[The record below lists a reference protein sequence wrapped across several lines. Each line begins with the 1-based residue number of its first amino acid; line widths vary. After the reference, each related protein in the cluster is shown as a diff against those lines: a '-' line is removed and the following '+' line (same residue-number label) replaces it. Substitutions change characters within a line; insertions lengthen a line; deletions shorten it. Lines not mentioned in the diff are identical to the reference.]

1 MSGAK
6 NKLID
11 SLGVLLWSVVQAD
24 GNVEE
29 KEITKMRQYFKELHL
44 DNETIERLLVY
55 TKELEK
61 ERIDIYRFVRE
72 IAKDM
77 DYAYKVS
84 LIKKLFE
91 VAFSDKNLA
100 IEELEIIRKIANIF
114 YISHKDFIQAKLNAQ
129 REAGLKTLDF

>member
-91 VAFSDKNLA
+91 VAFSTKNLA